1 MAAFDVSSLAGL
13 TVVGTPRIEFF
24 LTGGSNGTQ
33 GIPRQVSLHEVL
45 VPWDESDVTL
55 NSFGPAAGVQFGIDV
70 SSLAKATESVSWAG
84 GTPQWVSW
92 SVPASLVQSW
102 IDNHEEN
109 FGILINNQLTT
120 VHRDLDFAS
129 REASNF
135 PAPKLVVEA
144 VPPSA
149 EGASATPPTSEP

>member
-24 LTGGSNGTQ
+24 LTAGHTGSQ
-33 GIPRQVSLHEVL
+33 GIPRPVFLHEVL
-45 VPWDESDVTL
+45 VPWKESTVTL
-55 NSFGPAAGVQFGIDV
+55 YSFGPSAGVQFGTDV
-70 SSLAKATESVSWAG
+70 SLAVATESISWAG

-102 IDNHEEN
+102 IDNPQEN
-109 FGILINNQLTT
+109 FGVLINNQLTT
-120 VHRDLDFAS
+120 VHRDLTFAS

-135 PAPKLVVEA
+135 PAAKLVVET
-144 VPPSA
+144 VP
-149 EGASATPPTSEP
+149 ASGP